1 MWDSC
6 LVQATKTSEE
16 ALAELASALR
26 DVVLVLRRRAGG
38 TEHEKAAVV
47 LLTHLLSVGP
57 VRASDLAERAC
68 LDPST
73 VSRHLKS
80 LEGAGYLTRT
90 PDPADGRATVVEVSA
105 EGRRLVDDAR
115 ADRIA
120 LLGTALAGWSTADVA
135 TLTALLLRLADDL
148 ELP

>member
-1 MWDSC
+1 M
-6 LVQATKTSEE
+6 QATKLSETT
-16 ALAELASALR
+16 LAELASALR
-26 DVVLVLRRRAGG
+26 DAVLVVRRRVGG

-47 LLTHLLSVGP
+47 LLSHLLSVGP
-57 VRASDLAERAC
+57 VRAGDLAERAC

-115 ADRIA
+115 EQRIA
-120 LLGTALAGWSTADVA
+120 LLRSALVGWTASDVA
-135 TLTALLLRLADDL
+135 TLTTLVRRLADDL
-148 ELP
+148 EMP

>member
-1 MWDSC
+1 M
-6 LVQATKTSEE
+6 QPTKTSEE
-16 ALAELASALR
+16 TLAELAFALR
-26 DVVLVLRRRAGG
+26 DVLLAMRRRVGG

-47 LLTHLLSVGP
+47 LLSHLLSIGP
-57 VRASDLAERAC
+57 VRAGDLAERAC

-115 ADRIA
+115 AERIA
-120 LLGTALAGWSTADVA
+120 LLRTALAGWTTADITSLT
-135 TLTALLLRLADDL
+135 TLVRRLADDL